1 MASKN
6 VATAAG
12 WIAVPVEERI
22 TVRPLAH
29 EPRTAIHLLDSAN
42 LAVRARITIDGTTRT
57 SVRIQGDRLVVFDT
71 CGRVI
76 VVSLSSGAVLREHR
90 LT

>member
-1 MASKN
+1 M
-6 VATAAG
+6 
-12 WIAVPVEERI
+12 PVEERI
-22 TVRPLAH
+22 TVRPLSH